1 MPMDKQQNNMPE
13 KEVLKSIDVIREAMD
28 NAFEVNLQSYIE
40 LRARLNYL
48 ELILTQKKY

>member
-1 MPMDKQQNNMPE
+1 MPMDKQQNNMPD

-40 LRARLNYL
+40 LKSRLSYL
-48 ELILTQKKY
+48 ELVLTQKKY